1 MHTWQSKMGDARAF
15 IFLISGIHAYLT
27 NFLNQQRMAFLEKHL
42 YTKKSKLPNAGKGL
56 FTKVAIEKGTRICE
70 YKGRKTDWKD
80 VKDDEGENG
89 YIFFINNKTV
99 IDALKSIKTFGRYAN
114 DASGYVKVK
123 GLKNNSEYTV
133 EGKRCYIDA
142 IKDIP
147 AKSEIFVSYGKEY
160 WQVMRE
166 NWKLEKQKQK
176 EKEKAKK
183 KKSKKK
189 VSKSKK

>member
-1 MHTWQSKMGDARAF
+1 
-15 IFLISGIHAYLT
+15 
-27 NFLNQQRMAFLEKHL
+27 MALLEKHL
-42 YTKKSKLPNAGKGL
+42 YTKKSTLPNAGKGL

-80 VKDDEGENG
+80 VKEDEGENG

-123 GLKNNSEYTV
+123 GLNNNAEYV
-133 EGKRCYIDA
+133 IEGKRCFIDA

-160 WQVMRE
+160 WQVMRD
-166 NWKLEKQKQK
+166 NWKLEKENQK
-176 EKEKAKK
+176 EKEKEKKEKKKKAEK
-183 KKSKKK
+183 KKSKKGA
-189 VSKSKK
+189 KKK